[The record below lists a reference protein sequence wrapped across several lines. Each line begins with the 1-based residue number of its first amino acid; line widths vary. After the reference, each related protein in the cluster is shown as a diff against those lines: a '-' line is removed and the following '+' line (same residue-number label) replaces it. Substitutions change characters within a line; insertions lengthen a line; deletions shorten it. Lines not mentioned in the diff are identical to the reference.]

1 MQNPI
6 SLKSAERKTF
16 SLTFEDGL
24 WDILLGLFIMEF
36 ALAPLLTASLGD
48 FWSSF
53 IFLPIWALAAAIIIL
68 IKHHMVTPRMGIV
81 RLRLTR
87 QVRLFRLNIAFL
99 IAMIFL
105 FVTGTLALMEM
116 NASVELRT
124 IFMAVMALI
133 IFSIGAR
140 VLQQNRLF
148 LYGCIV
154 ALAPILGEWLWLNL
168 GLVHHGYPL
177 TFGIASL
184 TIIITGITKFI
195 LFLKRFTIPME
206 GME

>member
-6 SLKSAERKTF
+6 SLKSAERKAFT
-16 SLTFEDGL
+16 LTFEDGL
-24 WDILLGLFIMEF
+24 WDILLGLFILEF
-36 ALAPLLTASLGD
+36 AVAPLLIASLGD

-53 IFLPIWALAAAIIIL
+53 IFLPIWALAVAIIL
-68 IKHHMVTPRMGIV
+68 IIKHYIVTPRMGIV

-99 IAMIFL
+99 IAMTFL

-133 IFSIGAR
+133 IFSIGAH
-140 VLQQNRLF
+140 VLQQNRLL

-154 ALAPILGEWLWLNL
+154 ALAPILGEWLWLKL
-168 GLVHHGYPL
+168 GIIHHGYPL

-184 TIIITGITKFI
+184 TIFITGITKFI
-195 LFLKRFTIPME
+195 LFLKRYTIPME
-206 GME
+206 AME